1 MESTMMISRET
12 QELLRENNAL
22 RQRVRVLEA
31 RLEDEHGRSATYQAV
46 AHKHFAERMRG
57 YDARNWHAELR
68 EDIRTAGKVAA
79 GMIAIAF
86 VAWNVFMRIWGLGA

>member
-1 MESTMMISRET
+1 MEQTMMISRET

-22 RQRVRVLEA
+22 RQRVRALEA
-31 RLEDEHGRSATYQAV
+31 RLEEEQSRSAVYAKV
-46 AHKHFAERMRG
+46 AHKHFGDRLSG
-57 YDARNWHAELR
+57 YACRRWHEDLR

-79 GMIAIAF
+79 GMIAVAF